1 MVLKDRL
8 TRARIILE
16 AHNKA
21 ASEPN
26 HTWNVSVD
34 VDIDAFFAKL
44 RDMGGTTEELL
55 AEATWE
61 DLQTCGLPRIL
72 ARKIAGEFRDE
83 DKNEHEPLQ
92 KVIIEDNDPVK
103 QAQRLTPGELIA
115 EYNPQYPKNPIGERL
130 KQLAEGRKFLIFQSN
145 DNATIN
151 VIASQQLFDELDD
164 YGERDNF
171 TVGGIP
177 RKVYKVG
184 DRPGRSVDEH
194 PLFPG
199 TPLRTNGCS
208 EADCNWGTIP
218 LKIRQIYLLAIESG
232 ELSVSKFQVPSSKS
246 IPYHTKFQVG
256 YREVD
261 LHNEA
266 ATRNEE
272 EICRLYRKAAVKW
285 QELESIGKLPSLK
298 VVLGGETKPKPD
310 YETRPNRPFGQNR
323 IT

>member
-8 TRARIILE
+8 ARARTILE

-21 ASEPN
+21 ASEPIN
-26 HTWNVSVD
+26 
-34 VDIDAFFAKL
+34 IDAFFAKL

-72 ARKIAGEFRDE
+72 ARKIAGEFRDNTKE
-83 DKNEHEPLQ
+83 QSEYAPQ
-92 KVIIEDNDPVK
+92 KIIVEDNDPVK
-103 QAQRLTPGELIA
+103 RAQRLTPGELIA
-115 EYNPQYPKNPIGERL
+115 EYNPQYSKNPIGERL
-130 KQLAEGRKFLIFQSN
+130 KQLAEGRKFIIFQSD
-145 DNATIN
+145 DNTTIN
-151 VIASQQLFDELDD
+151 VMASQQLFDELDD